1 MKRKSAWNKV
11 KQETNPTIPHTA
23 AVSQGFFVTVVSFV
37 LLGLIYNGK
46 IMKREIRP
54 SKQRE
59 HNSNKEGKEVKKNK
73 AQTTKK
79 RALLNFTYLLC
90 LCSLCFSL
98 FFTTHLSLHSFHSF
112 SRVFLFNWNENKRSE
127 RRERSACFF
136 QLNNTERTNGMSVSG
151 VKRNERPNALFRLIL
166 ASLHFVLSIEIKRNR
181 STRPFTFPS
190 HSSCFLC
197 VISLTNEWNEVR
209 EAK

>member
-1 MKRKSAWNKV
+1 MLHCVPLQLSQPERNHTTYPSLTVHSRYHHIRGNSLILDLGV
-11 KQETNPTIPHTA
+11 NPLSYISHQPL
-23 AVSQGFFVTVVSFV
+23 SSRYSLGFVPVVSFV

-112 SRVFLFNWNENKRSE
+112 SRVFLFIEMK
-127 RRERSACFF
+127 
-136 QLNNTERTNGMSVSG
+136 TSG
-151 VKRNERPNALFRLIL
+151 AKGE
-166 ASLHFVLSIEIKRNR
+166 
-181 STRPFTFPS
+181 
-190 HSSCFLC
+190 
-197 VISLTNEWNEVR
+197 R
-209 EAK
+209 EARVSFN

>member
-1 MKRKSAWNKV
+1 MIPFPSSAFITKHVFHLHFLVVWLVFLFVLFLMMKESKEKWCDPIFV
-11 KQETNPTIPHTA
+11 PHSFIRLSLIIIGMTWEL
-23 AVSQGFFVTVVSFV
+23 VVSFV

-136 QLNNTERTNGMSVSG
+136 QLNETTQRERMEWVWVEWRGMNGQM
-151 VKRNERPNALFRLIL
+151 LC
-166 ASLHFVLSIEIKRNR
+166 FV
-181 STRPFTFPS
+181 
-190 HSSCFLC
+190 
-197 VISLTNEWNEVR
+197 
-209 EAK
+209 